1 MRRGQP
7 TIEHRLPDVANVLL
21 PKLGNRFTIP
31 GLHELEH
38 VKSTIM
44 PAKKTNTKHI
54 NNAVH
59 SVMKSATDVSK
70 TMQLDTHKKPRENN
84 Q

>member
-1 MRRGQP
+1 MQRGQP
-7 TIEHRLPDVANVLL
+7 TIEHRLPYVSNVLL
-21 PKLGNRFTIP
+21 PKHGNRFTIL

-38 VKSTIM
+38 VKSIIM

-59 SVMKSATDVSK
+59 SVMKVLLMLVKQCSSLHT
-70 TMQLDTHKKPRENN
+70 KPRENN
-84 Q
+84 

>member
-44 PAKKTNTKHI
+44 PAKEKTTQNTL
-54 NNAVH
+54 
-59 SVMKSATDVSK
+59 
-70 TMQLDTHKKPRENN
+70 TMQFT